1 MTTKKETEPSC
12 SGGATQMAGSDG
24 RGSYLERFGGFVPK
38 ISGPYGQGLL
48 REPAV
53 LCAKIEGVCLKL

>member
-1 MTTKKETEPSC
+1 
-12 SGGATQMAGSDG
+12 MAGSDG

-48 REPAV
+48 RETAV